1 MLTWISRILIFVFIF
16 NTISPELLWAQQNTR
31 PDDLS
36 ADISRSLTLAVREQV
51 HEIDSSCF
59 LGVMPE
65 ELEKCYTTQKQK
77 LMELYNSINAIED
90 MTGFSMLATVVEQL
104 HSLRAAYRKR
114 LNELAA
120 AADFSNPR
128 FKPMEPVADALY
140 VAPRPD
146 MALREEQLKGRTFLD
161 ELAANKYDLNDL
173 IEKIDP
179 IEEQFSPL
187 ISAYSAEVILNTL
200 NQSLSGL
207 KSGQIDPMAFALTL
221 PRIQVRALYR
231 LNRFESPEGDED
243 KAIDTQLNSSKP
255 WFPEDS
261 IMFRG
266 TLRILLY
273 QIHRLYQEMGLEDPM
288 TVKWEESVSAIP
300 FIRPTQETYQRVQN
314 KLGDTRGQTM
324 TPNTNNIELGT
335 VFPSLLQQDY
345 DSFCQFYQRPLAQ
358 GETIPTGWEVVQE
371 VSGTRTISKDESIFR
386 EFMKKFMDE
395 FKEFHKKAKPG
406 KSAYAFLN
414 LQTQYMVRYA
424 LLAGFPL
431 EILTMVAVL
440 EGDEAPEDE
449 KDIVDFKLKF
459 GSILETLF
467 GTITETAKIYPID
480 NATVGLL
487 QLELVNLAGP
497 QHATATRA
505 LALSAAG
512 LLHVS
517 QKWNAMENPYNNEW
531 LNEQQRVYASVNNN
545 LAFNDDYRQKL
556 AAYAVDLYA
565 PMQYR
570 VRPFVSSPNRSQE
583 TYGLDADQMLAFS
596 DQLTSAINN
605 LCPLQE
611 PNTVWTNEQGY
622 IADTEHLVTI
632 TDLNRDQF
640 TGELPNGELSSGT
653 IPVFMFDS
661 NNNVFDVYLLNA
673 LNQRQRRLEEAK
685 VYGRLLFEAALWVFG
700 GEIIMFCIR
709 ALQMTHGAVVMVP
722 KAFQAAKA
730 ANKGEKLAEFGKTV
744 QQGWRYGSTNFRATH
759 VGATFTTTRT
769 EEVVRHTAESGEHIV
784 NGQKA
789 ARTTLEGVGATEKIQ
804 APVTRYGSGYYNPT
818 AMDITGAEYA
828 GKGWLGRTWN
838 GFWHGTPEIERVTV
852 FQNGQE
858 FTINANRLGELGV
871 NTRRLSTSDKI
882 TIWREIEGMEGFSL
896 NPYNYTHPNWL
907 HPFDF
912 GRWFGG
918 RKGGFGGFSRPGTTS
933 SNAMS
938 EQRAAEILGLKGNI
952 TEESLKKAY
961 RKLAMETRLERM
973 TATKSR
979 AIWEDLLAQTPAN
992 SPQRE
997 ILEALLR
1004 HEAKEGQTAYEFIE
1018 EALKTIPQARQA
1030 QLIQELNLKST
1041 LAEEVTR
1048 WGNTRFNQ
1056 ITEAKDILIKALG
1069 KSGGVLHVGQGSTVV
1084 SKPVPLQLT
1093 QHADPR
1099 STRQV
1104 LWENRLHSG
1113 WNTFTDFATWFGQ
1126 SYWANLKF
1134 FALWHLGDMAMY
1146 PAQWAM
1152 MDHTITT
1159 QTQEAMDKYG
1169 NSFKPDPSD
1178 PAPNPYAE
1186 EGRVDV
1192 VSDVNNSASQRTAY
1206 QGALISTPILGT
1218 MILLGKD
1225 FTKGQTQ
1232 TQLRTLSKRIDYTR
1246 ALNKRSQA
1254 QNQALFDS
1262 NVKMH
1267 LGALARQ
1274 RQSYQQRMAKDKEH
1288 LFTQECKAILLEIDK
1303 AEAALNQLANS
1314 EDKLADKF
1322 TQFVTWAE
1330 LPDLHKAEN
1339 AYWLKIIDTTI
1350 TQMEENMLLVGD
1362 GLSNEQRYQIH
1373 QLLAQAKQKRAA
1385 KDIDGALQVIE
1396 NINKTW
1402 TEEKAATAALTLE
1415 QERALAQDDALAMLA
1430 LYEET
1435 YSSLIGLTPKEQ
1447 RQLTKQIK
1455 DLTKQA
1461 KKEII
1466 KVSKQKDL
1474 TLSELQ
1480 IQYTD
1485 IYNNLWLQ
1493 IETVLSTYAKDKPSS
1508 KVTTKGITEI
1518 DEDNELGIQ

>member
-90 MTGFSMLATVVEQL
+90 MAGFSMLATVVEQL

-300 FIRPTQETYQRVQN
+300 FIRPTQETYQKAKNR
-314 KLGDTRGQTM
+314 LEEMHTM

-335 VFPSLLQQDY
+335 VFPSLLQLDY

-386 EFMKKFMDE
+386 EFMKKFIDE

-414 LQTQYMVRYA
+414 LQTQYVVRYA

-440 EGDEAPEDE
+440 EGDEAPENE

-497 QHATATRA
+497 QNATATRA

-596 DQLTSAINN
+596 DQLTNAIDN

-611 PNTVWTNEQGY
+611 PNTVWTNEHGY

-632 TDLNRDQF
+632 TDLNRGQF
-640 TGELPNGELSSGT
+640 TGQLPNGELSSGT

-685 VYGRLLFEAALWVFG
+685 VYVKLLFEAALWAFG
-700 GEIIMFCIR
+700 GEIIMFGIR

-858 FTINANRLGELGV
+858 FTLNANRLGELGV

-882 TIWREIEGMEGFSL
+882 AIWREIEGMEGFSL

-938 EQRAAEILGLKGNI
+938 EQRAAEILGLEGDI
-952 TEESLKKAY
+952 TEASLKKAY
-961 RKLAMETRLERM
+961 RNLALKWAPDRWM
-973 TATKSR
+973 ATGTE
-979 AIWEDLLAQTPAN
+979 A
-992 SPQRE
+992 E
-997 ILEALLR
+997 IAFASNKMAEINA
-1004 HEAKEGQTAYEFIE
+1004 AYEMLSKGG
-1018 EALKTIPQARQA
+1018 A
-1030 QLIQELNLKST
+1030 
-1041 LAEEVTR
+1041 
-1048 WGNTRFNQ
+1048 
-1056 ITEAKDILIKALG
+1056 
-1069 KSGGVLHVGQGSTVV
+1069 SGLRMSATVGMPEGFDM
-1084 SKPVPLQLT
+1084 PLQLT
-1093 QHADPR
+1093 RNATSP
-1099 STRQV
+1099 SARQV
-1104 LWENRLHSG
+1104 LWNNALHRG
-1113 WNTFTDFATWFGQ
+1113 WNTFTDAATWFGQ

-1134 FALWHLGDMAMY
+1134 FTLWHLWDKAIY

-1178 PAPNPYAE
+1178 PAPNPYAA

-1218 MILLGKD
+1218 MILFGKD

-1303 AEAALNQLANS
+1303 AEATLNQLANS

-1435 YSSLIGLTPKEQ
+1435 YSSVIGLTPKEQ

-1455 DLTKQA
+1455 ALTKQA
-1461 KKEII
+1461 RKEILN
-1466 KVSKQKDL
+1466 VSKQKDL

-1493 IETVLSTYAKDKPSS
+1493 IETVLSAYAKDKPSS